1 MRVERL
7 NRLTRLL
14 FKEVTRGLWGAVLL
28 PEGYKEEGR
37 LVPLVVGLWVEELR
51 LLISHLC
58 LWCLI
63 GQLVGSKV
71 KVGQGGEEAQ

>member
-14 FKEVTRGLWGAVLL
+14 FKEVTRGLWGVVLL
-28 PEGYKEEGR
+28 PEGCKEEGR
-37 LVPLVVGLWVEELR
+37 LVGLWVEELR

-71 KVGQGGEEAQ
+71 KVGRGGEEAQ